1 MAFSGTWPLFLAML
15 GTTVGVL
22 WWRRQWAGPSGKTT
36 RSSKALQYAVVTERD
51 KRPRRAG
58 SVGSR

>member
-15 GTTVGVL
+15 GATVGAL
-22 WWRRQWAGPSGKTT
+22 WWRRQWAGPSSKAT
-36 RSSKALQYAVVTERD
+36 RSSNALQYAVVTERA

-58 SVGSR
+58 HVGSR